1 MLFICYFEI
10 LPEKIEEVSKSTIS
24 HSGDPGAEGIK
35 IIFEGVSAT
44 HWGIAA
50 FEAENEEAVFRF
62 IRPWTS
68 LNNKIMI
75 APALRVDNGE
85 YAERF
90 PVEILK
96 DQK

>member
-10 LPEKIEEVSKSTIS
+10 LPEKINEVGKSTLA
-24 HSGDPGAEGIK
+24 HSKNPSTEGIK
-35 IIFEGVSAT
+35 VVFEGVSAT

-68 LNNKIMI
+68 LNNKVMV
-75 APALRVDNGE
+75 APALRVDNGD

-90 PVEILK
+90 PTEILK
-96 DQK
+96 V

>member
-10 LPEKIEEVSKSTIS
+10 LPEKVEEVSRSTIS
-24 HSGDPGAEGIK
+24 HSGNADTEGVK
-35 IIFEGVSAT
+35 VIFEGVSAT

-62 IRPWTS
+62 IRPWAS
-68 LNNKIMI
+68 LNNKLMI

-90 PVEILK
+90 PTEILK
-96 DQK
+96 SE

>member
-10 LPEKIEEVSKSTIS
+10 LPEKMEQVQKGTIS
-24 HSGDPGAEGIK
+24 HSKNPGAEGVK
-35 IIFEGVSAT
+35 VIFEGVSAT

-62 IRPWTS
+62 IRPWTA
-68 LNNKIMI
+68 LNGEIKVS
-75 APALRVDNGE
+75 PALRVDNGE

-90 PVEILK
+90 PTEILK
-96 DQK
+96 

>member
-1 MLFICYFEI
+1 MLYICYFEI
-10 LPEKIEEVSKSTIS
+10 LPEKINEVSKSTLA
-24 HSGDPGAEGIK
+24 HSANPGAEGVK

-68 LNNKIMI
+68 VNNKIMV

-90 PVEILK
+90 PQEILK
-96 DQK
+96 

>member
-1 MLFICYFEI
+1 M
-10 LPEKIEEVSKSTIS
+10 EEVQKSTIA
-24 HSGDPGAEGIK
+24 HSGNPGGEGLK

-68 LNNKIMI
+68 LNNKVVV

-85 YAERF
+85 YADRF
-90 PVEILK
+90 PTEILK
-96 DQK
+96 E

>member
-10 LPEKIEEVSKSTIS
+10 LPEKINEVSRSTIS
-24 HSGDPGAEGIK
+24 HSGNADAEGIK
-35 IIFEGVSAT
+35 VIFEGVSAT

-68 LNNKIMI
+68 LNNKVMI

-85 YAERF
+85 YADRF
-90 PVEILK
+90 PTEILK
-96 DQK
+96 SD

>member
-10 LPEKIEEVSKSTIS
+10 LPEKIEEVSKGTLS
-24 HSGDPGAEGIK
+24 HSENPGVEGVK
-35 IIFEGVSAT
+35 VIFEGVSAT

-90 PVEILK
+90 PTEILK
-96 DQK
+96 DH

>member
-10 LPEKIEEVSKSTIS
+10 LPEKIDEVSKSTIS
-24 HSGDPGAEGIK
+24 HSKNAGCEGVK
-35 IIFEGVSAT
+35 VIFEGVSAT

-68 LNNKIMI
+68 LNGKLIV

-85 YAERF
+85 YADRF
-90 PVEILK
+90 PTEILK
-96 DQK
+96 SG

>member
-10 LPEKIEEVSKSTIS
+10 LPEKIDEVSKSTIS
-24 HSGDPGAEGIK
+24 HSVDAGCEGIK
-35 IIFEGVSAT
+35 VIFEGVSAT

-68 LNNKIMI
+68 LNGKLIV

-90 PVEILK
+90 PTEILK
-96 DQK
+96 SD

>member
-10 LPEKIEEVSKSTIS
+10 LPEKIDEVSKSTIS
-24 HSGDPGAEGIK
+24 HSGNADCEGVK
-35 IIFEGVSAT
+35 VIFEGVSAT

-68 LNNKIMI
+68 LNNKVTI

-85 YAERF
+85 YADRF
-90 PVEILK
+90 PTEILK
-96 DQK
+96 DN

>member
-10 LPEKIEEVSKSTIS
+10 LPEKINEVGKSTLA
-24 HSGDPGAEGIK
+24 HSKNPGAEGIK
-35 IIFEGVSAT
+35 VVFEGVSAT

-68 LNNKIMI
+68 LNNKVMV
-75 APALRVDNGE
+75 APALRVDNGD

-90 PVEILK
+90 PTEILK
-96 DQK
+96 V

>member
-10 LPEKIEEVSKSTIS
+10 LPEKIDEVSRGTLS
-24 HSGDPGAEGIK
+24 HSKNPGCEGVK
-35 IIFEGVSAT
+35 VIFEGVSAT

-62 IRPWTS
+62 IRPWAS
-68 LNNKIMI
+68 LNNKLMI

-85 YAERF
+85 YADRF
-90 PVEILK
+90 PREILR
-96 DQK
+96 

>member
-10 LPEKIEEVSKSTIS
+10 LPEKIEQVSKGTIT
-24 HSGDPGAEGIK
+24 HSKDPGTEGVK
-35 IIFEGVSAT
+35 VIFEGVSAS

-68 LNNKIMI
+68 LNGKILV

-90 PVEILK
+90 PAGILN
-96 DQK
+96 

>member
-24 HSGDPGAEGIK
+24 HSGNADSEGGK

-75 APALRVDNGE
+75 APALRVDNGD

-90 PVEILK
+90 PTEILK
-96 DQK
+96 DR